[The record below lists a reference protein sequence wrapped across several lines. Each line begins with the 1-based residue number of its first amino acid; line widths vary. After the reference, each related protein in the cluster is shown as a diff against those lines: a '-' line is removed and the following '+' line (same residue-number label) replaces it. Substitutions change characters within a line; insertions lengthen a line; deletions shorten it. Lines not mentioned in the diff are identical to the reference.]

1 MLTVL
6 ILLATV
12 AVGVRTYLV
21 WKQGPWDLPVPKVKT
36 MPPADREIA
45 EAKTVPLVGTDV
57 IVSKNLFD
65 PERGEG
71 RNREAETNSR
81 SFQRVQNMI
90 LLGTAI
96 LGNNRYA
103 VLRDP
108 GPTAVPSVPGRTVPA
123 AQGANLMRL
132 KLGDDVEGFKVSEI
146 ADKRVVF
153 TKGPAKVEV
162 VLDYFR
168 KAEPPLPP
176 PSRPGQAGVPAPA
189 ALPRRPVP
197 RPAPGPGGTLR
208 PEVIPSPVPGQVPLA
223 PRVLPN
229 LPRRE
234 RVPVPQQN

>member
-1 MLTVL
+1 M
-6 ILLATV
+6 
-12 AVGVRTYLV
+12 GVRTYLL
-21 WKQGPWDLPVPKVKT
+21 WKEGPWDLPVAKIRTLPK
-36 MPPADREIA
+36 ADQEIA
-45 EAKTVPLVGTDV
+45 QTKAVPLVGTDV
-57 IVSKNLFD
+57 IINKNLFD

-71 RNREAETNSR
+71 RNREAETNSK
-81 SFQRVQNMI
+81 SYQRVQNMI

-108 GPTAVPSVPGRTVPA
+108 TPTTVPNVRGRTMPVQRPSV
-123 AQGANLMRL
+123 MRV

-146 ADKRVVF
+146 NDKRVVF

-168 KAEPPLPP
+168 KQEPATPP
-176 PSRPGQAGVPAPA
+176 PRLARPGVRAPRIV
-189 ALPRRPVP
+189 PRRPVP
-197 RPAPGPGGTLR
+197 RPGGTFEPR
-208 PEVIPSPVPGQVPLA
+208 VAPSPVPGQVPLR

-234 RVPVPQQN
+234 RVPARQ

>member
-1 MLTVL
+1 M
-6 ILLATV
+6 
-12 AVGVRTYLV
+12 
-21 WKQGPWDLPVPKVKT
+21 
-36 MPPADREIA
+36 ADQEMA
-45 EAKTVPLVGTDV
+45 ETKTVPIVGTDV
-57 IVSKNLFD
+57 IVGKNLFD

-71 RNREAETNSR
+71 RSREAETNSR

-108 GPTAVPSVPGRTVPA
+108 SPTAVPGPGQVLPP
-123 AQGANLMRL
+123 QGANLMRL

-146 ADKRVVF
+146 GDKRVVF

-168 KAEPPLPP
+168 KAEPTLPS
-176 PSRPGQAGVPAPA
+176 PSRLGQAGVPAPA
-189 ALPRRPVP
+189 VVPRRPVP
-197 RPAPGPGGTLR
+197 RPVPGPDGTLR
-208 PEVIPSPVPGQVPLA
+208 PQVIPSPVPGQVPLA